1 MKQELMAS
9 FYRTGEK
16 IVVMKNQCVE
26 LIRQTVN
33 RFHFEGCLIG
43 ISGGIDSAVVAA
55 LCCEAVGKE
64 NVLGLL
70 LPERDSSKRTLKDS
84 ELVCEHLG
92 ISYKIKNISNIIR
105 KTGAYLLKPPTRF
118 IPRPIQ
124 EKYVKSKWQELAHQ
138 DTLIED
144 LEGKGNQEFL
154 DGLAF
159 YRIKHRIRMCLFYLE
174 AERKN
179 FAVMGTTNKTE
190 LLTGFYVKWGDDSTD
205 IEPIMHLY
213 KTQVFDLARTL
224 KLPDVIIDKAPSPD
238 LIPGITDE
246 FALKISYIDL
256 DRILGKMENG
266 EVLERENPD
275 QINRVNDI
283 LKASKKRKIKNINLM
298 DGDDNSIFI

>member
-1 MKQELMAS
+1 MAI
-9 FYRTGEK
+9 RDR
-16 IVVMKNQCVE
+16 CVDF
-26 LIRQTVN
+26 IRQTVN
-33 RFHFEGCLIG
+33 QFHFNGCLIG
-43 ISGGIDSAVVAA
+43 ISGGIDSAVVGS

-70 LPERDSSKRTLKDS
+70 LPERDSSKRTLKES
-84 ELVCEHLG
+84 KLVCEHLG
-92 ISYKIKNISNIIR
+92 ISYKIRNISNIIR
-105 KTGAYLLKPPTRF
+105 KTGVYSLKPPTRF
-118 IPRPIQ
+118 IPRTIQ

-138 DTLIED
+138 DTFIED
-144 LEGKGNQEFL
+144 LEGIGNQEFL

-159 YRIKHRIRMCLFYLE
+159 YRIKHRIRMCLFYME

-213 KTQVFDLARTL
+213 KTQVYELAHTL
-224 KLPDVIIDKAPSPD
+224 KLPNIIINKAPSPD

-256 DRILGKMENG
+256 DRILRKMENG
-266 EVLERENPD
+266 EVLEGENSD
-275 QINRVNDI
+275 QISRVNDI
-283 LKASKKRKIKNINLM
+283 LKSAKKRKIKNINLM
-298 DGDDNSIFI
+298 DGDDNSILI